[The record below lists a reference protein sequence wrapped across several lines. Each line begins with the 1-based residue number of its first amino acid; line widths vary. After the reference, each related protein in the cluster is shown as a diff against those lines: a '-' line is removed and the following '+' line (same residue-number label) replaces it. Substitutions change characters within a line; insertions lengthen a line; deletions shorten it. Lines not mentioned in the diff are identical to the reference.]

1 MIFTMLDVQID
12 ENGNMSPGPGDIKLA
27 GTVDSIGKIIEWRL
41 KTSPYEWNLYDPFV
55 AADLPSFVGRKN
67 DPDTGEEIKAA
78 VYRALT
84 SDGFIPTSDLFVDVV
99 PTSVEDILV
108 NIQINNLIAPDVP
121 ESQVNFY
128 YQFDLSAGKIT
139 SIAGGTY

>member
-12 ENGNMSPGPGDIKLA
+12 DTGNLTPNAGDIKQA
-27 GTVDSIGKIIEWRL
+27 GTVESLGKVIEWRL
-41 KTSPYEWNLYDPFV
+41 KTSPSEWDLYNPLV
-55 AADLPSFVGRKN
+55 SADLPSYVGRPN
-67 DPDTGEEIKAA
+67 TQDTGEEIKAA
-78 VYRALT
+78 IYRALT
-84 SDGFIPTSDLFVDVV
+84 SDRLIPTSDLFVDVV
-99 PTSVEDILV
+99 PVAVDAILINV
-108 NIQINNLIAPDVP
+108 QVNNLIAPDVP